1 MNARARCWIAL
12 ALGSV
17 VLAGPARAS
26 GFSIFEQAAK
36 PSGQAGAWVARAD
49 DASANWYNPAALLGQ
64 EGSAFQI
71 GTNYIAAG
79 SDSKFTVTDPV
90 FLVPFTGSAAPQTF
104 DAESNAAFPSHLYF
118 SSKAS
123 ERVAWGVGIN
133 NPFGLIT
140 EWSEPPVTVS
150 ARKSELVTYVVNPNV
165 AFAIG
170 GGWSVAVG
178 ADYILADVKEF
189 SRDVNVGPAIVSQ
202 SNLTGDGDDWGYN
215 FAVHH
220 PGERFSFGL
229 TYRSEMSPEIEGD
242 LEFTNPA
249 IPDTTGS
256 ATIDLPAQAQVGV
269 AWHASDAWDVELDV
283 AYAGWSSFENLV
295 IDVDTGTDI
304 VLEEN
309 WDDTFSY
316 RVGAAWGLADAH
328 ELRFGAVYDEA
339 PIPANTLRPSIP
351 DADRT
356 GATVGYGYTKDKW
369 GVDAYLMGLWFDDA
383 TASGDPAAGVIDGV
397 YENSTMLLGA
407 SLNVRF

>member
-1 MNARARCWIAL
+1 MNARTPWWIAL
-12 ALGSV
+12 SLGS
-17 VLAGPARAS
+17 LLLGGPTRAS
-26 GFSIFEQAAK
+26 GFSIFEQSAK

-49 DASANWYNPAALLGQ
+49 DASANWYNPAALLRQ
-64 EGSAFQI
+64 DGSQLQI

-79 SDSKFTVTDPV
+79 ESSEFTVTDPA
-90 FLVPFTGSAAPQTF
+90 FLVPFTGSASPQTYE
-104 DAESNAAFPSHLYF
+104 AESNAAFPSHLYF
-118 SSKAS
+118 SSKPS
-123 ERVAWGVGIN
+123 ERIAWGVGIN

-140 EWSEPPVTVS
+140 EWSDVPVTLS
-150 ARKSELVTYVVNPNV
+150 ARKSELATYVVNPNV
-165 AFAIG
+165 AFAVG
-170 GGWSVAVG
+170 AGWSVAVG
-178 ADYILADVKEF
+178 ADYIFADVQEF
-189 SRDVNVGPAIVSQ
+189 SRDVNVGTAIVSQ

-242 LEFTNPA
+242 LEFTNPV

-269 AWHASDAWDVELDV
+269 AWHASDAWDVEFDV
-283 AYAGWSSFENLV
+283 AFAGWSSFERLV
-295 IDVDTGTDI
+295 IDVETGSDI

-316 RVGAAWGLADAH
+316 RVGAAWGLAEAH

-339 PIPANTLRPSIP
+339 PIPADTLRPSIP
-351 DADRT
+351 DGDRT
-356 GATVGYGYTKDKW
+356 GATVGYGYVEDTW
-369 GVDAYLMGLWFDDA
+369 GLDAYLMGLWFDDA
-383 TASGDPAAGVIDGV
+383 TASGDASAGVIDGV
-397 YENSTMLLGA
+397 YETSTTLLGV